1 MWKKINIDGLNKEYL
16 INENGDIFD
25 IKENKLRKQ
34 TVSERGYLKVSFY
47 VNGKYKK
54 FFIHRLV
61 MIHFNPIDNMENLQ
75 VNHIN
80 GDKSDNRIENLEW
93 VTPSQNTRHAN
104 KKGKGHQ
111 MSQNGESNSM
121 SKLTTE
127 QVIEIIKETNKPNR
141 RTDQKISE
149 DYGVTRKTISN
160 IRNNITWK
168 HINRDIS

>member
-75 VNHIN
+75 VNHIDGN
-80 GDKSDNRIENLEW
+80 KQNNNVSNLEW
-93 VTPSQNTRHAN
+93 C
-104 KKGKGHQ
+104 
-111 MSQNGESNSM
+111 
-121 SKLTTE
+121 
-127 QVIEIIKETNKPNR
+127 TNKENSEHAW
-141 RTDQKISE
+141 RTGLCTKEICNKCGDEAHHRKINSE
-149 DYGVTRKTISN
+149 IVRKIKDDLKTGLTYKKIGLKYGISASTISQISN
-160 IRNNITWK
+160 GRTWK
-168 HINRDIS
+168 NV